1 MSQELPRAR
10 AHNLFQK
17 VRLQRPAK
25 LIGQGFT
32 LIELLIVTAISMIL
46 LIIVLAR
53 FGAFGGQV
61 DLNTASQ
68 RILSTLQ
75 RARNQTLAS
84 ENETVYGVHFEAA
97 RYVLFQGATYDP
109 LDTDNVDYDLD
120 TTEIYSINLAGG
132 TGRDVVFDR
141 VRGTT
146 ANNGSVSV
154 RLLAD
159 NSKTQ
164 TILVS
169 LQGQVSLQET
179 VTPTGT
185 RVSDTRH
192 IHLVFG
198 WSMQSSTTMRL
209 IFSVPGNP
217 DVIENIPIQ
226 NYIGGGKFD
235 WEGEVGVSGD
245 DQELKIHSHVLDAS
259 NTTLSVHRDR
269 RKNDKA
275 LEIQIDGTTI
285 VTYDAAGVA
294 TPGFINQLII
304 Q

>member
-1 MSQELPRAR
+1 MFQKLPKAR
-10 AHNLFQK
+10 AHNLFQ
-17 VRLQRPAK
+17 R
-25 LIGQGFT
+25 GFT
-32 LIELLIVTAISMIL
+32 LIELLIVTAILMVL

-53 FGAFGGQV
+53 LGTFGGQV

-97 RYVLFQGATYDP
+97 KYVLFQGATYDP
-109 LDTDNVDYDLD
+109 LDTNNIDYGLD
-120 TTEIYSINLAGG
+120 TTEIYGVSLADG
-132 TGRDVVFDR
+132 TGNDVVFDR

-146 ANNGSVSV
+146 SNNGSVSV

-164 TILVS
+164 TVLVN
-169 LQGQVSLQET
+169 LQGQVSLSET
-179 VTPTGT
+179 ITPTGT
-185 RVSDTRH
+185 RATDTRH

-209 IFSVPGNP
+209 IFSDPGNP

-235 WEGEVGVSGD
+235 WEEEVDVYGD

-259 NTTLSVHRDR
+259 DTTLSVHRDR

-285 VTYDAAGVA
+285 VTYDAADVA

>member
-1 MSQELPRAR
+1 MFQKLPKVRAD
-10 AHNLFQK
+10 NLFQK
-17 VRLQRPAK
+17 
-25 LIGQGFT
+25 GFT
-32 LIELLIVTAISMIL
+32 LIELLIVTAILMIL

-53 FGAFGGQV
+53 LGTFGGQV
-61 DLNTASQ
+61 DLNTVSQ

-84 ENETVYGVHFEAA
+84 ENETVYGVHFEGAK
-97 RYVLFQGATYDP
+97 YVLFQGAAYDP
-109 LDTDNVDYDLD
+109 LDTDNIDYDLD
-120 TTEIYSINLAGG
+120 TTEIYGVNFAGV
-132 TGRDVVFDR
+132 TGSDVVFDR

-146 ANNGSVSV
+146 SNNGSVSV
-154 RLLAD
+154 RLLSD

-164 TILVS
+164 TILVNS
-169 LQGQVSLQET
+169 QGQVSLSET

-185 RVSDTRH
+185 RVTDTRH
-192 IHLVFG
+192 SHLVFG

-209 IFSVPGNP
+209 IFSDPGNP
-217 DVIENIPIQ
+217 DVIEDIPIQ

-235 WEGEVGVSGD
+235 WEEEVDVSGD

-259 NTTLSVHRDR
+259 DTTLSVHRDR

-285 VTYDAAGVA
+285 VNYDAVDVA